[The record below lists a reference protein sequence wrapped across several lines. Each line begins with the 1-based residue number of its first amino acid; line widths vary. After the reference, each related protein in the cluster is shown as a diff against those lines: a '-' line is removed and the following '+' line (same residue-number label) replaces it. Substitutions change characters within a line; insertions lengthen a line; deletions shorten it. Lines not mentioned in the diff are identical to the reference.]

1 MSQFVLSS
9 MKSNDDELSKCRL
22 LKSREV
28 CALLSISPRTL
39 WTWQEKGQIPYY
51 RLGGSIRFKLAD
63 IEEVLRRNRAGAPV
77 PG

>member
-1 MSQFVLSS
+1 MPA
-9 MKSNDDELSKCRL
+9 DDELAKRRL

-28 CALLSISPRTL
+28 CALLSISARTL

-51 RLGGSIRFKLAD
+51 RIGGSIRFKLAD
-63 IEEVLRRNRAGAPV
+63 IEELLRRCRAGAQL